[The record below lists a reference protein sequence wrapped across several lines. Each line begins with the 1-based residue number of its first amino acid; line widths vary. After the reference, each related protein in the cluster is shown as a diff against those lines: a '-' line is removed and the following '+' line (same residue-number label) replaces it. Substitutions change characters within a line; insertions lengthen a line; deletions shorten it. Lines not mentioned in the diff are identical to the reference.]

1 MTIIRNLYDRPSVP
15 LLVSIISG
23 ITAGSWFPGHSI
35 SIGIFSLLGLVSLIP
50 GVMRRKA
57 LLILPLILFF
67 SMGYLSIQSFVSNK
81 FPPNHIFNHTGR
93 YFKKITGVVVGCP
106 VRQPGRTRFILRV
119 ESVAEKTDEVMMNGK
134 IRVTAV
140 GEGLPLC
147 VGDRVTFAGKIREIR
162 NFNNPGG
169 FDYKR
174 YMAFKGIHATSYTKA
189 KLILPVGKIS
199 RKKFRV
205 LLERLRENISTLIDR
220 TGNTE
225 SGGVLKALVIG
236 DRGSIT
242 GNRRDEFNRA
252 GVGHLLAISGL
263 HIGIVAFASFYFFNW
278 LLSRF
283 SFFLWRA
290 WSKKGAVLP
299 ALLPVL
305 VYGFLA
311 GMTPS
316 TQRAV
321 IMVTVFLLTYWIERE
336 NDLINTLAVAALII
350 LVFHPPSL
358 FSISFQL
365 SFSAVFWIIYG
376 LSKLPGDLFAGKFLW
391 DRLFKMFMVSGLAI
405 IGTLP
410 LVMHYFNQV
419 SLIGIFSNMVLIPL
433 IGFLVVP
440 AGLLAVFA
448 YLFSNTFA
456 LWVMQAAAFILEQG
470 LKIIGLLANLPFA
483 SVKTVT
489 LTPFEI
495 CCYYLLI
502 WGLLNLGKKPEK
514 QGTGKQIPPGGISW
528 LPPFHRP
535 DKRIA
540 GNLMRICR
548 GLVLILEGF
557 ARLISNR
564 IPGMIAVVLAFVLI
578 TADSGYWLRQ
588 RIWHKELRVTVFD
601 VGQGTSTLVELPG
614 GSNLLIDGGGF
625 SDNKMFDMG
634 RAVIAPVLWGKKI
647 KTVDTLILSHPNA
660 DHLNGLIYIAENFN
674 VQRLL
679 TNGETSGT
687 KGYRE
692 LIKVAAENEI
702 DMPLFSEI
710 NRESETNGVKLE
722 ILYPVDNF
730 LDKARIEKWRN
741 TNNNSMVV
749 KISFGGTSFLFPGD
763 IMSRAERELAAL
775 GTEGLRSTVL
785 VAPHH
790 GSRTSS
796 SGLFL
801 ANVKPEYA
809 IFSSGWKNR
818 FKFPHPSVLDRYRK
832 NGIRILRTDK
842 DGAVMLSTDGTFL
855 NIETVMAN
863 IEIDDHEY

>member
-1 MTIIRNLYDRPSVP
+1 MIIIPNLYERPSVP
-15 LLVSIISG
+15 LLVSIIAG
-23 ITAGSWFPGHSI
+23 ITAGSWFPGHPI
-35 SIGIFSLLGLVSLIP
+35 IVAIFSLLGLVSIIP
-50 GVMRRKA
+50 GVLRRKA
-57 LLILPLILFF
+57 LHILPLILFF
-67 SMGYLSIQSFVSNK
+67 SMGYLSIQSFVSYK
-81 FPPNHIFNHTGR
+81 HPPNHILNHTGR
-93 YFKKITGVVVGCP
+93 YFKKIAGVIVGNP
-106 VRQPGRTRFILRV
+106 VRQLGRTRFILRV
-119 ESVAEKTDEVMMNGK
+119 ESVAEKTEEVVMKGK

-140 GEGLPLC
+140 GEGLPLS
-147 VGDRVTFAGKIREIR
+147 VGDRVRFAGKIREIR

-174 YMAFKGIHATSYTKA
+174 YMAFKGIHGTAYTKA
-189 KLILPVGKIS
+189 KLIVPIGKVS
-199 RKKFRV
+199 RRKLSILV
-205 LLERLRENISTLIDR
+205 ERLRKNISTLINN

-225 SGGVLKALVIG
+225 SGGILKALVIG

-263 HIGIVAFASFYFFNW
+263 HVGIVAFASFYFFNW

-283 SFFLWRA
+283 PFFLWRA

-299 ALLPVL
+299 TLVPVF

-321 IMVTVFLLTYWIERE
+321 IMVTAFLLTFWIERE

-376 LSKLPGDLFAGKFLW
+376 LPKLPWDLFAGKFLW

-419 SLIGIFSNMVLIPL
+419 SLIGIFSNIVLIPL
-433 IGFLVVP
+433 IGFMVVP

-448 YLFSNTFA
+448 CLFSNTVA
-456 LWVMQAAAFILEQG
+456 LWIMQAAAFILEQG

-502 WGLLNLGKKPEK
+502 WGFLNLARKPEK
-514 QGTGKQIPPGGISW
+514 QGAGEQIGPDNGIEDKTITAGKR
-528 LPPFHRP
+528 L
-535 DKRIA
+535 K
-540 GNLMRICR
+540 
-548 GLVLILEGF
+548 LIREGF
-557 ARLISNR
+557 AVVISNR
-564 IPGMIAVVLAFVLI
+564 KPGMIAVVLAFLLI
-578 TADSGYWLRQ
+578 TADTGYWLRQ
-588 RIWHKELRVTVFD
+588 RFWHKELRVTVFD
-601 VGQGTSTLVELPG
+601 VGQGTSALVEIPG

-625 SDNKMFDMG
+625 SDNEMFDMG
-634 RAVIAPVLWGKKI
+634 RAVIAPILWGKKI

-692 LIKVAAENEI
+692 LVKVATEKEI

-710 NRESETNGVKLE
+710 NRESEINGVKLE
-722 ILYPVDNF
+722 ILYPGDNF
-730 LDKARIEKWRN
+730 LDKARVEKWRN

-749 KISFGGTSFLFPGD
+749 RISFGGNSFLFPGD

-775 GTEGLRSTVL
+775 GGERLRSTVL

-832 NGIRILRTDK
+832 NGIRILRTDIE
-842 DGAVMLSTDGTFL
+842 GAVTLSTDGTRL
-855 NIETVMAN
+855 TVETVRGN
-863 IEIDDHEY
+863 GEIYHGG